1 MTIHYSILFTIE
13 LLHEYYSNGRTED
26 VELVP
31 AADTAL
37 LLQKMGVVWRKSGSR
52 YLAYCKAREKTPGV
66 YTPAIN
72 TGTQTYFR
80 ADFGKTPLRF
90 LAVQTASQFLNL
102 TALDLVPGMKYSF
115 SNLTNNQKGG
125 TLFLTAPVA
134 PFAAGKDYVPGNL
147 VERESNEQVF
157 EALTKH
163 TSTGVGQLTNKAIW
177 QPKGLRFGARPLK
190 KFTVGK
196 SYQQGEWVTGTGNKV
211 FEALKNTTASAA
223 SELSNT
229 KLWKARGEGERQY
242 PTANDRVVYSTG
254 SYLFA
259 LSIPAQTITINVFGF
274 NCNETTPAFDVPALT
289 PTVEEWDTVQP
300 EVVVNLTSLPPGKYV
315 VDVNGEKALVYY
327 DPAFRRGEVFGVIEI
342 FNHLAAS
349 NPYAFLTAGEE
360 IRPADY
366 VIHFPARSVLWKYH
380 RKDQRA
386 AAITDTGDSGYAFAL
401 EGNAFVSSRPIPLS
415 QDPVE
420 TLELSFSD
428 SVSKLA
434 PLPNPPAQRL
444 GRTAQNDFSYL
455 SAEMFLNY

>member
-1 MTIHYSILFTIE
+1 MTIHYTILFTIE

-26 VELVP
+26 VELLP

-52 YLAYCKAREKTPGV
+52 YLAYCNAKEKTPGV
-66 YTPAIN
+66 YTPAMN
-72 TGTQTYFR
+72 TATQNYFR
-80 ADFGKTPLRF
+80 ADFGKTPMRF
-90 LAVQTASQFLNL
+90 LVVQKNSQFLNL
-102 TALDLVPGMKYSF
+102 TALDLVSGMKYSF
-115 SNLTNNQKGG
+115 SNLAANQKGG
-125 TLFLTAPVA
+125 TLFLSAPVA
-134 PFAAGKDYVPGNL
+134 PFATGKEYVPGNL
-147 VERESNEQVF
+147 VERETNEQVF

-163 TSTGVGQLTNKAIW
+163 TSTGVGQLTNKTIW
-177 QPKGLRFGARPLK
+177 QPKGLRFAAKPLK

-211 FEALKNTTASAA
+211 FEAVKSTTATAA

-254 SYLFA
+254 TYHFA
-259 LSIPAQTITINVFGF
+259 LSVPAATITINVFGF
-274 NCNETTPAFDVPALT
+274 NYNEAAPAFDVPALQ
-289 PTVEEWDTVQP
+289 PKVEEWDTVQP
-300 EVVVNLTSLPPGKYV
+300 EVAVDLSSLPPGKYV
-315 VDVNGEKALVYY
+315 VDVNGEKSLVYY
-327 DPAFRRGEVFGVIEI
+327 DPAFRRGDVMGVVEI
-342 FNHLAAS
+342 FSHLAAS
-349 NPYAFLTAGEE
+349 SHYAFLTAGEE

-366 VIHFPARSVLWKYH
+366 AIHFPARSVLWKYH

-386 AAITDTGDSGYAFAL
+386 TAITDTGDSAYAFAL
-401 EGNAFVSSRPIPLS
+401 DGNAFVSSRPIPLS

-444 GRTAQNDFSYL
+444 GRTAQNNFTYL